1 MSELKL
7 KVKPKPGDR
16 EPTEEDY
23 ESSEEE
29 KTDDGEFDVWRLIT
43 PKFQFDSFLLNFS
56 EDDRSVAYQIP
67 TKDNNGGR

>member
-29 KTDDGEFDVWRLIT
+29 KTDDGEFDV
-43 PKFQFDSFLLNFS
+43 
-56 EDDRSVAYQIP
+56 
-67 TKDNNGGR
+67 